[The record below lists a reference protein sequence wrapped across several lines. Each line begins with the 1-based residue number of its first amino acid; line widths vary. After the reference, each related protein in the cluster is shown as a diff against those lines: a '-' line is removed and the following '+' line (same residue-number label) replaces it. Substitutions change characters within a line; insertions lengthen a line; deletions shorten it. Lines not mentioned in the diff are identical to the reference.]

1 MRQPFEVKYIPC
13 HKQWRLLMSVRCVER
28 DLWEICGM
36 LFFWFQRGRAEVME
50 EIKEARWEGGTQSGG
65 SHICVRDPSF
75 LNMFSPDNL
84 EGKRGRQVF
93 FGRKF
98 Y

>member
-1 MRQPFEVKYIPC
+1 
-13 HKQWRLLMSVRCVER
+13 MSVRCVER

-50 EIKEARWEGGTQSGG
+50 EIKEARWEEETQSG
-65 SHICVRDPSF
+65 SSDIFVRNPSF

-84 EGKRGRQVF
+84 EGKRGRQF
-93 FGRKF
+93 FFWKKVLLT
-98 Y
+98 